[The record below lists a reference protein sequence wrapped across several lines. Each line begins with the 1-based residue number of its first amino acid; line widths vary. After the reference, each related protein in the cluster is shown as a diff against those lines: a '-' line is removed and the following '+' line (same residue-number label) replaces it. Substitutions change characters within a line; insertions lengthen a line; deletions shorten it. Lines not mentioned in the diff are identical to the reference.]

1 MKITLNKP
9 DDWHIHLREGEA
21 LTRTVYD
28 AARQFHRVMVMPNL
42 VNPVT
47 TVEKAIAYK
56 KQITDVLKKLKS
68 QYPKDAHHFDDFMPL
83 MTLYLTQNLDPA
95 ELVLAKASGIV
106 HGVKLYPMGATTLS
120 DKGVSN
126 ITKLS
131 AVFEQM
137 QKLGMVLQIHGE
149 AISSEQV
156 EIDIFDKEKV
166 FIETELS
173 YLIKTFPNL
182 KIVLE
187 HITTQEA
194 VEFVLDAPQHIAATI
209 TPHHLLINRND
220 MFHKGIRP
228 HYYCLPVAKR
238 KHHQEKLLWAATSRN
253 PKFFLGTDSAPHAQ
267 HKKESACGCAG
278 IYSARDALAFYAIAF
293 ERAEKLEKLNDF
305 STRFGAQFYGLPLHT
320 STQLILE
327 KKSQLI
333 PERLALTSQDDVIP
347 FMAGQTIP
355 WCTIL

>member
-56 KQITDVLKKLKS
+56 KQIMDVLQKLILQHPNEAS
-68 QYPKDAHHFDDFMPL
+68 HLENFMPL

-95 ELVLAKASGIV
+95 QLVLAKTSGIV
-106 HGVKLYPMGATTLS
+106 HGVKLYPMGVTTLS
-120 DKGVSN
+120 DKGVSD

-149 AISSEQV
+149 AISTEQT
-156 EIDIFDKEKV
+156 EIDIFDKEKI
-166 FIETELS
+166 FIETKLS
-173 YLIKTFPNL
+173 YLVKTFPNL

-194 VEFVLDAPQHIAATI
+194 VEFVLAMPKHVGATI

-228 HYYCLPVAKR
+228 HYYCLPVPKR
-238 KHHQEKLLWAATSRN
+238 KHHQEKLLWAATSGN

-267 HKKESACGCAG
+267 HKKENACGCAG
-278 IYSARDALAFYAIAF
+278 IYSARDALAYYAMAF
-293 ERAEKLEKLNDF
+293 ERAGKLDALNDF
-305 STRFGAQFYGLPLHT
+305 ATRFGAQFYGLPLYT

-327 KKSQLI
+327 KKSQQI
-333 PERLALTSQDDVIP
+333 PERLTFTSQDEVIP

-355 WCTIL
+355 WCTTR